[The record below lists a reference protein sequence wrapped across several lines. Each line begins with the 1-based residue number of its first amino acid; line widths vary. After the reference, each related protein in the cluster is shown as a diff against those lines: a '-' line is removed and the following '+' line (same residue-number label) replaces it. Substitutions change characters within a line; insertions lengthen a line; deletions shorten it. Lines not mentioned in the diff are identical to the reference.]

1 MFDQKP
7 ISAIENNRHFIIP
20 IGNARIIA
28 YLDYRQTAKYMLPA
42 ERSRRHN
49 ARRSFVDANQTLFEL
64 SIATKI
70 RRLRNRVVYI
80 TEQEEGQ
87 QEARDR

>member
-1 MFDQKP
+1 
-7 ISAIENNRHFIIP
+7 
-20 IGNARIIA
+20 
-28 YLDYRQTAKYMLPA
+28 MLPA

-49 ARRSFVDANQTLFEL
+49 ARSSFVDANQTLFEL

-70 RRLRNRVVYI
+70 RRLRSRVVYI

-87 QEARDR
+87 QEARDRQRERDEERGLDHITM